1 MNKQNPKN
9 INYYDPVKLVSATD
23 EPDGAS
29 FISLLCC
36 SIGMFMRM
44 KVIIWVAIFMMMST
58 FCRRKNGTSITTY
71 LINLMMIIF
80 ALISTYMIQPPGGQ
94 IPTWFVCYIIK
105 NMWFKQAASSVWN
118 KAKNMVAD
126 QRSPGRKL
134 MD

>member
-94 IPTWFVCYIIK
+94 IPT
-105 NMWFKQAASSVWN
+105 
-118 KAKNMVAD
+118 
-126 QRSPGRKL
+126 
-134 MD
+134 

>member
-1 MNKQNPKN
+1 MNKQNAKN
-9 INYYDPVKLVSATD
+9 INFYDPVKLVASE

-44 KVIIWVAIFMMMST
+44 KVVIWIAVFMMMST
-58 FCRRKNGTSITTY
+58 FCRRKNGIPITTY

-80 ALISTYMIQPPGGQ
+80 ALISTYVIQSPGVQ
-94 IPTWFVCYIIK
+94 VSTWFVCYII
-105 NMWFKQAASSVWN
+105 NMWFKQAANSVWN
-118 KAKNMVAD
+118 KAKNIVAD
-126 QRSPGRKL
+126 QRSPGKKL